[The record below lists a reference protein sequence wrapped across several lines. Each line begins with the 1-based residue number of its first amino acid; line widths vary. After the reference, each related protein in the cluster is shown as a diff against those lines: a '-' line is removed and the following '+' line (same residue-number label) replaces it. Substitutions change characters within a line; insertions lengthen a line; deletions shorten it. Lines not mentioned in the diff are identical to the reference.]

1 MEKSEHSIVNQLR
14 FEKLVY
20 GGDALA
26 RQEGRVIMTPF
37 VLPGEL
43 AAIEPVQEKPGLVRG
58 RLIEVVEKSPD
69 RVEPNCRHFALCGG
83 CHYQHA
89 GYSFQLAQKV
99 SILGEVLR
107 RVGKIEPPG
116 EIDVVSGPE
125 WAYRNRIQLHIDGN
139 RIGFYEAGSHRVRN
153 IDQCP
158 VASPKLN
165 QSIETLRG
173 MLRDKRWPNFL
184 RGLELFTNEAE
195 VQVNV
200 LDSGTRHVN
209 RGFFEWCAEKMPGA
223 MASSLEYSA
232 AGHLF
237 RVSHQSFFQV
247 NRFLMDQLVETT
259 LAGVEGDSVVDLYA
273 GVGLFS
279 LAQAKRGSRVMA
291 VESGTSAVM
300 DLEHNAQRAGI
311 ELKAIRKQSE
321 QFLET
326 LGEKPDWVIAD
337 PPRAGLGKYVVR
349 RLLDLKAPRITLV
362 SCDPPTLA
370 RDVAAL
376 LAGGYLLEGMTLVDL
391 FPHTAHMETVA
402 RLRLG

>member
-1 MEKSEHSIVNQLR
+1 
-14 FEKLVY
+14 
-20 GGDALA
+20 
-26 RQEGRVIMTPF
+26 MTPF

-43 AAIEPVQEKPGLVRG
+43 ATIEPVQEKPGLVRG
-58 RLIEVVEKSPD
+58 RLLDLAEKSPE
-69 RVEPNCRHFALCGG
+69 RVEPHCRHFGVCGG

-89 GYSFQLAQKV
+89 GYNYQLAQKV

-107 RVGKIEPPG
+107 RVGKIEPPA
-116 EIDVVSGPE
+116 EVDIVSGPE
-125 WAYRNRIQLHIDGN
+125 WGYRNRIQLHIDGN
-139 RIGFYEAGSHRVRN
+139 RIGFYEAGSHKVRN

-165 QSIETLRG
+165 QCIETLRG

-209 RGFFEWCAEKMPGA
+209 RGFFEWCAEKMAGA

-247 NRFLMDQLVETT
+247 NRFLIDQLVETT
-259 LAGVEGDSVVDLYA
+259 LAGVEGESVVDLYA

-279 LAQAKRGSRVMA
+279 LALAKRGSRVMA
-291 VESGTSAVM
+291 VESGAAAVM
-300 DLEHNAQRAGI
+300 DLEHNAQRAGV
-311 ELKAIRKQSE
+311 ELKAIRKQCE

-326 LGEKPDWVIAD
+326 LTAKPDWVIAD

-349 RLLDLKAPRITLV
+349 SLAALKAPRITLV

-370 RDVAAL
+370 RDLAAL
-376 LAGGYLLEGMTLVDL
+376 VGGGYQLDGMTLVDL
-391 FPHTAHMETVA
+391 FPHTAHMETVV
-402 RLRLG
+402 RLRLA